1 MVSSNTTRGQHLM
14 NDPTAEHAAFR
25 STCRDFAER
34 EIAPLVEEAE
44 RSGVYPR
51 QLRRSAAAAGL
62 SGLSVPEEHG
72 GSGAGATF
80 QVIAIEELSKVCA
93 GLATGLTGGLGQHLL
108 CTVATPE
115 QRDRYLGPT
124 LAGDASGAFAMSEP
138 DAGSDVLNMKGR
150 ARPTPDGGWHLT
162 AQKMYITGAPFAD
175 YLFVVVYTSPE
186 RRGKGVSLFL
196 VPTDTPGVEMQ
207 HLDKLG
213 HRSMETAAVFLD
225 CRLPA
230 EALLGEE
237 GAGMSYIGETLEI
250 GRLTHAARSLGV
262 ARAAYEYAEAHA
274 KQRVVFGETISSYQA
289 IQFRLAR
296 MLITLRTAAL
306 HVMDTAR
313 ALEEGHPVMMQAC
326 MAKVVASEAAV
337 SVSSDAMQIM
347 GGLGYMMDTPV
358 QRYLRDA
365 LLYPVS
371 EGTTEIQL
379 RTIARH
385 AGIVGVQQVSERS

>member
-1 MVSSNTTRGQHLM
+1 MAARTTKLIEDPSS
-14 NDPTAEHAAFR
+14 EHTAFR
-25 STCRDFAER
+25 ATCREFAER
-34 EIAPLVEEAE
+34 EIAPLVEDAE

-51 QLRRSAAAAGL
+51 QLRKRAAAAGL
-62 SGLSVPEEHG
+62 TGLSLPESFG
-72 GSGAGATF
+72 GAGAGPTF
-80 QVIAIEELSKVCA
+80 SVIAIEELSRVCA

-108 CTVATPE
+108 CTVATAE
-115 QRDRYLGPT
+115 QRERFLGPT
-124 LAGDASGAFAMSEP
+124 LAGEASAAFAMSEP

-150 ARPTPDGGWHLT
+150 ATRLADGRWQLN

-175 YLFVVVYTSPE
+175 YLFVVVYTAPD

-196 VPTDTPGVEMQ
+196 VPTDTPGIEMH

-225 CRLPA
+225 CVLPA
-230 EALLGEE
+230 DALLGEE
-237 GAGMSYIGETLEI
+237 GAGMRYISETLEI

-262 ARAAYEYAEAHA
+262 ARASYEYAEAHA
-274 KQRVVFGETISSYQA
+274 HTREVFGQTINGYQA
-289 IQFRLAR
+289 IQFKLAR
-296 MLITLRTAAL
+296 MLITLRSAAL
-306 HVMDTAR
+306 HVMETAR
-313 ALEEGHPVMMQAC
+313 SLEAGAQVMVEAC

-347 GGLGYMMDTPV
+347 GGLGYMMETPV

-365 LLYPVS
+365 FLYPVS

-379 RTIARH
+379 RTIARQTGI
-385 AGIVGVQQVSERS
+385 AGA

>member
-1 MVSSNTTRGQHLM
+1 MTGPPTAARRHQLID
-14 NDPTAEHAAFR
+14 DPTPEHTSFR
-25 STCRDFAER
+25 AMCREFAER
-34 EIAPLVEEAE
+34 DIAPLVDEAE

-51 QLRRSAAAAGL
+51 ELRRRAAAAGL
-62 SGLSVPEEHG
+62 SGLSTPAEHG
-72 GSGAGATF
+72 GSGAGPTF
-80 QVIAIEELSKVCA
+80 QVIAIEELSRVCA

-108 CTVATPE
+108 CTVATE
-115 QRDRYLGPT
+115 AQRERYLGPT
-124 LAGDASGAFAMSEP
+124 LVGEASGAFAMTEP

-150 ARPTPDGGWHLT
+150 AVRQPDGRWHLS
-162 AQKMYITGAPFAD
+162 AQKMYITGAPFAE

-196 VPTDTPGVEMQ
+196 VPTDTPGIEMH

-225 CRLPA
+225 CDLPPD
-230 EALLGEE
+230 ALLGEE
-237 GAGMSYIGETLEI
+237 GAGMRYIGETLEV

-262 ARAAYEYAEAHA
+262 ARSAYEYAHDHA
-274 KQRVVFGETISSYQA
+274 RTRVTFGQAISTYQS

-296 MLITLRTAAL
+296 MLITLRSAAL
-306 HVMDTAR
+306 HVMDTAQR
-313 ALEEGHPVMMQAC
+313 LEGGRNVMTEAC

-337 SVSSDAMQIM
+337 SVSADAMQIM

-358 QRYLRDA
+358 QRCLRDA
-365 LLYPVS
+365 YLYPVS

-379 RTIARH
+379 RTIARL
-385 AGIVGVQQVSERS
+385 AGIVEPDR